1 MDGAEGMDNGE
12 GCVGVVEACVEVTG
26 SSIEFN
32 GGCMDRVGGSE
43 VVTREVFDVG
53 CVQFF
58 VGDSVEVS
66 GCVANFVVCTDI

>member
-1 MDGAEGMDNGE
+1 MDGAEGMDNVE

-43 VVTREVFDVG
+43 VVTRCEVFDVG

-58 VGDSVEVS
+58 FSVEVT
-66 GCVANFVVCTDI
+66 GCVANFVVCIDI